1 MAATPQKSTSTT
13 PRTRPSGK
21 KHPSPASIEEAVAS
35 ARKATMAWT
44 EDYAGDPA
52 RGSLLNVLRQTIRR
66 MEQAEHG
73 LRAAQMIAKGGT
85 IDG

>member
-1 MAATPQKSTSTT
+1 
-13 PRTRPSGK
+13 
-21 KHPSPASIEEAVAS
+21 
-35 ARKATMAWT
+35 MAWT

-73 LRAAQMIAKGGT
+73 LRAATMIEKGGT
-85 IDG
+85 IGE